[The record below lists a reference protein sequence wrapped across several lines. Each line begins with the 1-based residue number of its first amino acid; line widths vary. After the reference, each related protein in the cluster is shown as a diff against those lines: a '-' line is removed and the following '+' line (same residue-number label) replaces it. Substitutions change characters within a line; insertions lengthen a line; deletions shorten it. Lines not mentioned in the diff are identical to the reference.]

1 VTPREATL
9 HRTALL
15 ESALH
20 YARQGWPVFPLH
32 SIHGGHCSCGKDCGR
47 DAGKHPRWRAGDL
60 EHGLLDGSTDEAKIR
75 DWWATWPDANVGIR
89 TGAESGLVVVDLDP
103 KPGAEEQWAALV
115 AGHEPMPAT
124 PESITGGGG
133 RHLLFAHPGGYVK
146 SRDAAL
152 GFPGVDCKAD
162 GGYIVAPPS
171 THRSGRCYEW
181 ELSAHPDDVPL
192 APAPAWFLALLTRS
206 EGREETNGS
215 GPRAA
220 EDWAALLQGTPEGE
234 RHAVLC
240 RIAGHYLG
248 LGIPADEVEEI
259 CLGVAAR
266 CRPPHD
272 PADVRTVVR
281 DFAAK
286 DAARATAEP
295 TEPGAGWP
303 LHDGSEPWEFPA
315 IAELIDSFLPTA
327 GVVWWGGLPKRFKS
341 LLMLYVC
348 LAIACRRSAVARK
361 FLVKAFPRILY
372 VAREDGGARL
382 QERRDDIL
390 SAWTERPEPGAIVF
404 VIRPALNLLNPEHV
418 AWLRDTCLRLGI
430 TMLVLDTWTALSPSA
445 DPLGAKDQ
453 AALAAVVVKLC
464 EDIGGLVVVVDHSR
478 KNRPEGQSLSS
489 ADIFGP
495 PQKWAAAEHIVML
508 DVVEAGARLEVFIE
522 GKDLETR
529 RFFLAVSPKGSGE
542 EKFTY
547 AGSAEELADARRAV
561 GDQNRQAVLETLR
574 ANPAG
579 LSTGELVAALKAAGT
594 TLSQDTVA
602 RHCQAL
608 VKDKLA
614 RRVTLGQGR
623 SHARFVAVD
632 DHPHEPSTD
641 AAESEA

>member
-1 VTPREATL
+1 MNAQAV
-9 HRTALL
+9 ALL

-20 YARQGWPVFPLH
+20 YARCGWAVFPLH
-32 SIHGGHCSCGKDCGR
+32 SIEAAGRCSCRKDCGR
-47 DAGKHPRWRAGDL
+47 DAGKHPRWRRGDL
-60 EHGLLDGSTDEAKIR
+60 EHGVLDAATDEARIR
-75 DWWATWPDANVGIR
+75 DWWATWPTANIGIR
-89 TGAESGLVVVDLDP
+89 TGAASGLVVVDIDQ
-103 KPGAEEQWAALV
+103 KPGADERWAALV
-115 AGHEPMPAT
+115 AEHGLPPT
-124 PESITGGGG
+124 PESLTGSGG
-133 RHLLFAHPGGYVK
+133 RHVFFAHPGGHVT

-152 GFPGVDCKAD
+152 GFAGVDCKAD

-171 THRSGRCYEW
+171 IHRSGRCYEW
-181 ELSAHPDDVPL
+181 ELSAHPDEVPL
-192 APAPAWFLALLTRS
+192 APLPAWLLPLLIG
-206 EGREETNGS
+206 GRTSADATGNGHQ
-215 GPRAA
+215 AT
-220 EDWAALLQGTPEGE
+220 EDWAALLQGASEGH
-234 RHAVLC
+234 RHAVLL

-248 LGIPADEVEEI
+248 LGVPAGEVEEI
-259 CLGVAAR
+259 CLGFAAR

-272 PADVRTVVR
+272 PEDVRQVVR

-286 DAARATAEP
+286 DAARAAAEP
-295 TEPGAGWP
+295 TESATGWP
-303 LHDGSEPWEFPA
+303 LHDGSEPWKFPA
-315 IAELIDSFLPTA
+315 IAELIDSVLPAA

-529 RFFLAVSPKGSGE
+529 RFFLAISPKGSGE

-594 TLSQDTVA
+594 TLSQDTAA

-608 VKDKLA
+608 VKDKLVM
-614 RRVTLGQGR
+614 RVTRGQGR
-623 SHARFVAVD
+623 QHARFVVVG
-632 DHPHEPSTD
+632 HPHEPSAD
-641 AAESEA
+641 AAEPEA